1 MAKILSV
8 PEGTVKWR
16 LHCAR
21 VALAAKLG
29 AAARKPGAKA
39 LLVALALAAITA
51 AGAATSLAVV
61 RFLSPPAEPS
71 LAAAPLR
78 EGEGGG
84 AVSSRTS
91 AADNE
96 NAPIYIVGNGSQYRE
111 RVGRMLVSGGE
122 LVNSQSD
129 TRYFETQSYG
139 QLDVAG
145 GSVIATNVLFL
156 NAYGS
161 PGKVTVRDG
170 GLLHCGTFRLSQT
183 GTGTGGE
190 LFLCTN
196 GVLRV
201 YQIGTSGSA
210 GAIHFNGGRLQ
221 RTSSSGDAIANASG
235 AAWNSISFLVEAGGA
250 VLDTSNGKSILFPK
264 ALSSGVAD
272 GETDGGLTCILS
284 GGNLVVLTAAGST
297 YNGPTRLEGPN
308 GTLQCRAANVL
319 PAGTTLQV
327 GPGTTADFSS
337 QTATPTDRAQTVAR
351 LEGRGTVANNSN
363 LTVAG
368 AVAPVFDDTY
378 GTLTLN
384 KPCSLSGDLEI
395 RGDAS
400 GCGCVKFAAAGQSIA
415 SLSLKVEDISLF
427 SKNSPRGFYK
437 IVDAPNGYA
446 GAQFAATNLPD
457 NWQVRY
463 ENDGIYLSR
472 VLATV
477 ISLR

>member
-61 RFLSPPAEPS
+61 RLLSPPAEPS

-84 AVSSRTS
+84 AASSRTS